1 MIVEPTPTNPRS
13 PVRRALR
20 LVGLVLPVVLLAGVA
35 AAGLLGSGP
44 ADPPLGSGPP
54 LEAAASDPAAAPEAS
69 DGAQPAEPAEPTLAP
84 GVPGNLAG
92 LRVRT
97 VSPTLAGRDVTG
109 GPSVVAVAGYLR
121 PGRGTASSCA
131 VDAGLPGSSC
141 AREVVIVESAGA
153 GPDANF
159 GGFGAH
165 IHAVVPPGVLLPGD
179 TGGPGP
185 GSGGGFPAVV
195 LIGRFP
201 ASDAGCTSD
210 LRGCADPFTVE
221 RVAWVDGHAV
231 PLVPAAAGSVA
242 LLPTDPMV
250 TDTPQATLSAL
261 GPTTTLLRA
270 LLLVDGLE
278 AVDPAAARAIRDWS
292 RGPGSGAVW
301 YLRALDVP
309 AGPLAGPFKGLRFP
323 QVRWAVVSQQ
333 TRRVIATGLVPGT
346 AAAATAG
353 GG

>member
-20 LVGLVLPVVLLAGVA
+20 LASLALPVVLLAGVA

-54 LEAAASDPAAAPEAS
+54 LEAAATDPAAAPGAS
-69 DGAQPAEPAEPTLAP
+69 DEAQPAEPALAP
-84 GVPGNLAG
+84 GVPGTLAG
-92 LRVRT
+92 LRVRS
-97 VSPTLAGRDVTG
+97 VSATLDGRGTSG
-109 GPSVVAVAGYLR
+109 GPAVVAVTGYLR
-121 PGRGTASSCA
+121 SGRDRAATCA
-131 VDAGLPGSSC
+131 VDAGLPGASC
-141 AREVVIVESAGA
+141 AREAVIAASGDAASSGA
-153 GPDANF
+153 TF
-159 GGFGAH
+159 GGIGAH

-195 LIGRFP
+195 LIGRFGV
-201 ASDAGCTSD
+201 SDAGCTSD

-221 RVAWVDGHAV
+221 RVAWVDGLAI